1 MELYIVQILV
11 IVASIQMKTLKTE
24 VAKGF
29 MTTVIDHEW
38 VGPKQLVKLP
48 FKKKNWICLS
58 YSFFIM
64 WKGNWL
70 IFQYYG
76 SIKNGVHLHLKMVT

>member
-29 MTTVIDHEW
+29 LTTVLDQEL
-38 VGPKQLVKLP
+38 VGPKLLVKLP
-48 FKKKNWICLS
+48 FKKKNLNFI
-58 YSFFIM
+58 YIIYFF
-64 WKGNWL
+64 N
-70 IFQYYG
+70 
-76 SIKNGVHLHLKMVT
+76 

>member
-29 MTTVIDHEW
+29 MTTVLDHEL
-38 VGPKQLVKLP
+38 VGPKLLVKLP
-48 FKKKNWICLS
+48 FKKK
-58 YSFFIM
+58 YFINLLM
-64 WKGNWL
+64 IYLIDEREKG
-70 IFQYYG
+70 
-76 SIKNGVHLHLKMVT
+76 

>member
-29 MTTVIDHEW
+29 MTTVLVHEL
-38 VGPKQLVKLP
+38 VGPKLLVKLP
-48 FKKKNWICLS
+48 LKK
-58 YSFFIM
+58 
-64 WKGNWL
+64 
-70 IFQYYG
+70 IF
-76 SIKNGVHLHLKMVT
+76 